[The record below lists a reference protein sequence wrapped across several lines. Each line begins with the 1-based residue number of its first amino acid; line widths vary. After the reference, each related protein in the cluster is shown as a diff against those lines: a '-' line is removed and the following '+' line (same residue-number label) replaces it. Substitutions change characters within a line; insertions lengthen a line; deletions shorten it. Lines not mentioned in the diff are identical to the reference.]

1 MHGNCPWPPSPNRD
15 GGYRARMHVE
25 AVVQV
30 NDRDTYRASIRTRTA
45 AAAGRPGME
54 AQVRFFPPGF
64 VTVKGVGPGA
74 PVSVISA
81 SEILDVTHLERVQI
95 GGDD

>member
-1 MHGNCPWPPSPNRD
+1 
-15 GGYRARMHVE
+15 MHVE

-30 NDRDTYRASIRTRTA
+30 NDRDTYHATVRTRTA

-64 VTVKGVGPGA
+64 VTVKGIGPGA
-74 PVSVISA
+74 PVSVVSA
-81 SEILDVTHLERVQI
+81 AEVVDVTHLERVQI
-95 GGDD
+95 GED

>member
-1 MHGNCPWPPSPNRD
+1 MN
-15 GGYRARMHVE
+15 VQ

-30 NDRDTYRASIRTRTA
+30 NDRDTYRASVRTRTA

-64 VTVKGVGPGA
+64 VTVKGLGAGA

-81 SEILDVTHLERVQI
+81 AEVIDVTNLERVQI
-95 GGDD
+95 GEE

>member
-1 MHGNCPWPPSPNRD
+1 
-15 GGYRARMHVE
+15 MHVE

-64 VTVKGVGPGA
+64 VTVKGIGPGA

-81 SEILDVTHLERVQI
+81 AEIVDVTHLERVQT
-95 GGDD
+95 GDKE

>member
-1 MHGNCPWPPSPNRD
+1 MN
-15 GGYRARMHVE
+15 VE

-30 NDRDTYRASIRTRTA
+30 NDRDTYRASVRTRTA
-45 AAAGRPGME
+45 VASGRPGME

-64 VTVKGVGPGA
+64 VTVKGIGAGA

-81 SEILDVTHLERVQI
+81 AEIFDVTNLERVQI
-95 GGDD
+95 GGD

>member
-1 MHGNCPWPPSPNRD
+1 MHRNCPQPASPNRD
-15 GGYRARMHVE
+15 GGYGPVMNVE

-30 NDRDTYRASIRTRTA
+30 NDRDTYRATVRTRTA

-64 VTVKGVGPGA
+64 VTVKGIGPGA
-74 PVSVISA
+74 PVSVLSA
-81 SEILDVTHLERVQI
+81 AEIVDVTNLERVQI
-95 GGDD
+95 GEA

>member
-1 MHGNCPWPPSPNRD
+1 MN
-15 GGYRARMHVE
+15 VE

-30 NDRDTYRASIRTRTA
+30 NDRDTYRASVRTRTA
-45 AAAGRPGME
+45 MAAGRPGME

-64 VTVKGVGPGA
+64 LTVKGVGVGA
-74 PVSVISA
+74 PVSVVSA
-81 SEILDVTHLERVQI
+81 AEIYDVTNLERVQV

>member
-1 MHGNCPWPPSPNRD
+1 MN
-15 GGYRARMHVE
+15 VE

-30 NDRDTYRASIRTRTA
+30 NDRDTYRASVRTRTA
-45 AAAGRPGME
+45 MAANRPAIE
-54 AQVRFFPPGF
+54 AQIRFFPPGF
-64 VTVKGVGPGA
+64 VTLKGIGIGA

-81 SEILDVTHLERVQI
+81 AEIFDVTHLERVQV

>member
-1 MHGNCPWPPSPNRD
+1 VSDLGSGGRR
-15 GGYRARMHVE
+15 GYRRPMNVE

-30 NDRDTYRASIRTRTA
+30 NDRDTYRASVRTRTA
-45 AAAGRPGME
+45 VAANRPAIE

-64 VTVKGVGPGA
+64 LTVKGLGVGA

-81 SEILDVTHLERVQI
+81 AEVFDVTNLERVQI
-95 GGDD
+95 GGE

>member
-1 MHGNCPWPPSPNRD
+1 MN
-15 GGYRARMHVE
+15 VE

-30 NDRDTYRASIRTRTA
+30 NDRDTYRASVRTRSAVA
-45 AAAGRPGME
+45 ASRPAIE

-64 VTVKGVGPGA
+64 LTVKGLGAGA

-81 SEILDVTHLERVQI
+81 AEVFDVTNLERVQI
-95 GGDD
+95 GGE